1 MNVSGKVR
9 MRPPFTLTVVYQEK
23 KIMYRKS
30 RVGYQR
36 PIVIAY
42 VRRNSSLLITSVD
55 FIVLIDEND
64 ALYRF
69 IKVVFQLF
77 FRWLL
82 LVWIGLN

>member
-1 MNVSGKVR
+1 MVLQKY
-9 MRPPFTLTVVYQEK
+9 LC
-23 KIMYRKS
+23 I
-30 RVGYQR
+30 
-36 PIVIAY
+36 
-42 VRRNSSLLITSVD
+42 SLLITSVD

-82 LVWIGLN
+82 LVWIGLNWKV